1 MIMAIEET
9 VTDIVLE
16 VGKIGKWLQAL
27 GLLVII
33 WIVFQIVNFVINRKK
48 QSELKKIRNDLFR
61 IEDKLDKLIWKKK
74 NKRK

>member
-1 MIMAIEET
+1 MAIEET

-16 VGKIGKWLQAL
+16 VGRIGKWLQAL

-33 WIVFQIVNFVINRKK
+33 WIIFQVVNFMINRKK
-48 QSELKKIRNDLFR
+48 QNELKKIRNDLFR

-74 NKRK
+74 MKRK